1 MQIKVQLLEFRRLKR
16 RIRRTCFLIDLGTQ
30 LSTYALLWQIRR
42 NHNVDVFISKNCF
55 EKLSEVFT
63 PESLGDIP
71 ILEDYFCNADKIQFE
86 YFVGQYQALANEKSL
101 KQGKT
106 LFLWPNEERRKEAKI
121 SEVGGFKGYK

>member
-1 MQIKVQLLEFRRLKR
+1 M
-16 RIRRTCFLIDLGTQ
+16 
-30 LSTYALLWQIRR
+30 
-42 NHNVDVFISKNCF
+42 DVFISKNCF

-71 ILEDYFCNADKIQFE
+71 ILEDYFCNYDKIQFE
-86 YFVGQYQALANEKSL
+86 FYVGQYQALANEKSL

-121 SEVGGFKGYK
+121 SEVGGFVGYK

>member
-1 MQIKVQLLEFRRLKR
+1 M
-16 RIRRTCFLIDLGTQ
+16 
-30 LSTYALLWQIRR
+30 
-42 NHNVDVFISKNCF
+42 DVFISKNCF